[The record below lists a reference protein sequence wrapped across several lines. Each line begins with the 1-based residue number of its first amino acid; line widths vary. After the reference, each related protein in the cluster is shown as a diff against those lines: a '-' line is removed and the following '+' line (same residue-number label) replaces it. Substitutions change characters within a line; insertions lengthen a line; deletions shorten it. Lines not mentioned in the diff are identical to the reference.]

1 MEVRMKENKYLSEGL
16 VQVYTGNGK
25 GKTTA
30 ALGLVVRAAGQ
41 GLQILF
47 IQFMKTGQYYGEIT
61 SLQQIPNVKIESYG
75 RPGFVSR
82 DGVTQ
87 ADLDLAALA
96 YDRAVQAMKNDECDL
111 LILDEINNALFYRL
125 VSEEQVVKLIED
137 KPSSMELVL
146 TGRNAPEAILAKAH
160 YVTEMKEIKHPY
172 ALGVKSREGI
182 EY

>member
-1 MEVRMKENKYLSEGL
+1 MKENINLSEGL
-16 VQVYTGNGK
+16 VHVYTGNGK

-30 ALGLVVRAAGQ
+30 ALGLAVRAAGQ
-41 GLQILF
+41 GLQVLI
-47 IQFMKTGQYYGEIT
+47 IQFMKIGKYYGEIK
-61 SLQQIPNVKIESYG
+61 SLQLIPTVKVESYG

-82 DGVTQ
+82 DGITQ
-87 ADLDLAALA
+87 ADLDLAAEA
-96 YDRAVQAMKNDECDL
+96 YNRAVQAMEKDECDL

-125 VSEEQVVKLIED
+125 VSEEQVAKLIED
-137 KPSSMELVL
+137 KPQAMELVL